1 VSHCPD
7 CPNKDRC
14 PAVPPTLNA
23 VNGRSDLLI
32 VGEGPGREEVRVG
45 KGFQGPSGRLLRTA
59 LTNAGFTGEVI
70 ASMTNAT
77 LCSPPKEG
85 VSPAMVAS
93 CRERL
98 LAEVAQV
105 NPRVVLAL
113 GKWATRS
120 LLGRDVKITSIS
132 GLPRE
137 WEGRWLVPSI
147 HPASVLRHG
156 NEMTALQTAVDVAMN
171 LVRGEGAAV
180 RHPGETEY
188 KVIESDDDLKTAL
201 IYLGKFSNDWLLG
214 CDIETTGLNPR
225 TDKIV
230 ALGVSPVK
238 NRVMIFPGEMLELP
252 AVRLFLSS
260 PRYRFAWHNGQ
271 FDVGFLRA
279 AGVNARIDED
289 TLLLH
294 YCLDEQ
300 KGTHDLE
307 QVAARYLG
315 ARDYKDE
322 VQAFRKGGWWACPPD
337 VLHRYLARDCDY
349 TRQLV
354 DVLGTEVAADEGLER
369 LYRSLLLPAADL
381 LTEVSANG
389 VYFNTDE
396 ARRVAEALVP
406 RKEEALARLRELT
419 GDDLNPA
426 SQPQVYELIY
436 GRLRLRPP
444 PKFER
449 NTREE
454 TLRAIAAITKDDAA
468 KEMIGAI
475 LDYREAHKA
484 LSTGVEGLKKR
495 VDPTTGRIHAGFL
508 LHSTVTGRLSSRD
521 PNLQNISSDPLIKGQ
536 FQAPEGRLLL
546 EIDLNQAELRV
557 AANLSGDEEFA
568 RIYREGL
575 SLHKEVATELFGP
588 DYTASQYRVAKAWS
602 FGILYSRQ
610 AESLVKEFGGPT
622 IPVDQRLTLPEAQE
636 RIQKWA
642 ERFPQCWEWIQ
653 GKRAEVVVGKPAAF
667 RSPTGRLRRFPHVTE
682 ANLIDSQ
689 NQGAN
694 FVIQA
699 TASDICLLAAI
710 AVRPF
715 ARERGAFI
723 VDLVHDSILF
733 EIPDDLQIASE
744 ISKET
749 ACHFK
754 AIGTTLVSDRVPIVG
769 EAKIGKRWGG
779 LKEFNADEEILG
791 QS

>member
-1 VSHCPD
+1 VSHCEN
-7 CPNKDRC
+7 CPVKDRC

-23 VNGRSDLLI
+23 INGRSDLLI

-59 LTNAGFTGEVI
+59 LTNAGFTGEVV

-77 LCSPPKEG
+77 LCQPPKEG
-85 VSPAMVAS
+85 VSPAMVGA

-120 LLGRDVKITSIS
+120 LLGRDVKITAIS

-225 TDKIV
+225 TNKIV

-322 VQAFRKGGWWACPPD
+322 VSAYRKGGWWACPKET
-337 VLHRYLARDCDY
+337 LFAYLARDCDY

-354 DVLGTEVAADEGLER
+354 DVLGTEVAADPGLEG

-389 VYFNTDE
+389 IYFNTDE

-406 RKEEALARLRELT
+406 RKEEALVRLRALT
-419 GDDLNPA
+419 GDDINPA

-436 GRLRLRPP
+436 ERLRLRPP
-444 PKFER
+444 PRFQR
-449 NTREE
+449 DTREE
-454 TLRAIAAITKDDAA
+454 TLTAIAATAPPEAQAVVAA
-468 KEMIGAI
+468 VLEFRGIAKM
-475 LDYREAHKA
+475 
-484 LSTGVEGLKKR
+484 LSTSIGGLLKR
-495 VDPTTGRIHAGFL
+495 VDPTTGRIHPGFL
-508 LHSTVTGRLSSRD
+508 LHSTVTGRLSSRE
-521 PNLQNISSDPLIKGQ
+521 PNGQNVDKDPLIRNC
-536 FQAPEGRLLL
+536 FQAPEGRLLM
-546 EIDLNQAELRV
+546 EADLDQAELRV
-557 AANLSGDEEFA
+557 LANFSGDPA
-568 RIYREGL
+568 LAAIYREGR
-575 SLHKEVATELFGP
+575 SLHKEVALALYGEGYTE
-588 DYTASQYRVAKAWS
+588 DEYRQAKS
-602 FGILYSRQ
+602 LNFGICYGLQ
-610 AESLVKEFGGPT
+610 AEGLVKKFGGPT
-622 IPVDQRLTLPEAQE
+622 MPKESRITLPQAQE
-636 RIQKWA
+636 RIDKWA
-642 ERFPQCWEWIQ
+642 ATF
-653 GKRAEVVVGKPAAF
+653 PAAWDYLQRQKAAVEIGKATEV
-667 RSPTGRLRRFPHVTE
+667 RSPTGRLRRFRHVTE
-682 ANLIDSQ
+682 RTLADAGNESC
-689 NQGAN
+689 N
-694 FVIQA
+694 FGIQA
-699 TASDICLLAAI
+699 TASDVCLSAAI
-710 AVRPF
+710 ALRPF
-715 ARERGAFI
+715 VNERGGKIIALI
-723 VDLVHDSILF
+723 HDSVLL
-733 EIPDDLQIASE
+733 ELPDDPEPVREIASE
-744 ISKET
+744 T
-749 ACHFK
+749 ARQFAEFGTRFASGEVRITCSFK
-754 AIGTTLVSDRVPIVG
+754 VG
-769 EAKIGKRWGG
+769 RQWGA
-779 LKEFNADEEILG
+779 LEKYDAHL
-791 QS
+791 S